1 MTVVERLERTT
12 ERLCCDYA
20 RRDARDL
27 RAEVVR
33 TLADIGAARAGR
45 CTLRARQELLVFA
58 GWLACLLAC
67 LDYDLGDARRADHA
81 RRVAR
86 SIGHETGH
94 GEIIAWTFEL
104 SAWFALTNGHLL
116 AVPRHAEAGMAA
128 APHSSVVVQ
137 LAAQAAKAHARMGDA
152 RAVHRTLDDGF
163 RLLGGHDR
171 PTRPENHFVIEPAK
185 WDFHAMD
192 CYRLVHADRHAATHA
207 NAVLD
212 GSRRP
217 DGTEANPMRAA
228 EARLTLAVLAVRDG
242 DLDAA
247 VSWTARA
254 LSQPRRSVVPLT
266 NLVREMLDEA
276 RRRYRVGAR
285 PALDVVRSSFV
296 RPVT

>member
-1 MTVVERLERTT
+1 MCEGRT
-12 ERLCCDYA
+12 A
-20 RRDARDL
+20 
-27 RAEVVR
+27 
-33 TLADIGAARAGR
+33 I
-45 CTLRARQELLVFA
+45 
-58 GWLACLLAC
+58 AC
-67 LDYDLGDARRADHA
+67 LDYDLGDARLADRA

-104 SAWFALTNGHLL
+104 SAWFALTSGRPH

-163 RLLGGHDR
+163 RLLARHDR
-171 PTRPENHFVIEPAK
+171 PTRPDNHFVIEPAK

-192 CYRLVHADRHAATHA
+192 CYRLVGADRHAATHA
-207 NAVLD
+207 GAVLD
-212 GSRRP
+212 LSRRP

-228 EARLTLAVLAVRDG
+228 EARLTLAVLAVRGG

-247 VSWTARA
+247 VAWTVHA
-254 LSQPRRSVVPLT
+254 LSEQRLSVTPTT
-266 NLVREMLDEA
+266 NLVREVLDEA
-276 RRRYRVGAR
+276 WRRYPG
-285 PALDVVRSSFV
+285 ALDVVRSSFV
-296 RPVT
+296 SLP

>member
-1 MTVVERLERTT
+1 MTVVERLALTT
-12 ERLCCDYA
+12 ERLCCEYA

-33 TLADIGAARAGR
+33 TLADLSAARAGR
-45 CTLRARQELLVFA
+45 CTLRTRQEFLVLA
-58 GWLACLLAC
+58 GWLTCLLAC

-81 RRVAR
+81 RRVAS

-94 GEIIAWTFEL
+94 GEIVAWTFEL
-104 SAWFALTNGHLL
+104 SAWFALTSGRLHM
-116 AVPRHAEAGMAA
+116 VPRFAEAGMAA

-163 RLLGGHDR
+163 RLLARHDR
-171 PTRPENHFVIEPAK
+171 PTRPENHFVVEPAK

-192 CYRLVHADRHAATHA
+192 CYRLVGADRHAAAHA

-212 GSRRP
+212 HSRRP
-217 DGTEANPMRAA
+217 DGIDANPMRAA
-228 EARLTLAVLAVRDG
+228 EARLTLAVLAVRGG

-247 VSWTARA
+247 VGWTARA
-254 LSQPRRSVVPLT
+254 LSQPRRSVVPLA
-266 NLVREMLDEA
+266 NLVREVLGEA
-276 RRRYRVGAR
+276 RQRYRDGDRA
-285 PALDVVRSSFV
+285 ALDVVRSSFV
-296 RPVT
+296 SLP